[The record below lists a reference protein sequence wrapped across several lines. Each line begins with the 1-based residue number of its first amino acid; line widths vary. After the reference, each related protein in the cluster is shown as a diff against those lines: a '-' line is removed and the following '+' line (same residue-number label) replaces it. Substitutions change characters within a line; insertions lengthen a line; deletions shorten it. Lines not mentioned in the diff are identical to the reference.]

1 MGQGETVRIA
11 AVADLHVGIKTA
23 GAWQPIFER
32 MSAEADVALL
42 CGDLTDYG
50 LPEEADVLASE
61 IEHRLTIPAVAVLG
75 NHDYESGREK
85 DVAKVLG
92 DAGVAVL
99 DGEAFEVHGIGFAG
113 TKGFAGGFGTH
124 ALGPWGEPIIKQ
136 FVHEAIQEALKLE
149 TALARIRASTRI
161 VLLHYTPVR
170 STAEGEPPE
179 IVPYLGSS
187 RLEEPISRYA
197 VTAVFHGHAHHGQLE
212 GETSRGVRV
221 YNVSSSLLRSRS
233 PDRPF
238 RILEVDRQ
246 AGGTAPG

>member
-1 MGQGETVRIA
+1 M
-11 AVADLHVGIKTA
+11 
-23 GAWQPIFER
+23 
-32 MSAEADVALL
+32 
-42 CGDLTDYG
+42 
-50 LPEEADVLASE
+50 
-61 IEHRLTIPAVAVLG
+61 
-75 NHDYESGREK
+75 
-85 DVAKVLG
+85 LG
-92 DAGVAVL
+92 DAGVAVS
-99 DGEAFEVHGIGFAG
+99 DGEAWEVHGIGFAG

-149 TALARIRASTRI
+149 TALARIRTSTRI

-170 STAEGEPPE
+170 STADGEPPE
-179 IVPYLGSS
+179 IVPYLASS
-187 RLEEPISRYA
+187 RLEEPINRYA

-212 GETSRGVRV
+212 GETSRGVKV

-246 AGGTAPG
+246 PGGTAHVGVAVQAGPSLLGEPLDGAGSTSPGRGCATSAAYRTSAAIQ